1 MNVGIILKRLRLMKA
16 VSQAEIAALL
26 NIERT
31 TYAKWER
38 NQVMLK
44 LDQAQKVAAI
54 YGLPLS
60 ILIEYVE
67 CGQISTPDVVARGI
81 RTAELKRNE
90 CLKG

>member
-16 VSQAEIAALL
+16 VSQAEIATLL

-60 ILIEYVE
+60 IFIEYVE
-67 CGQISTPDVVARGI
+67 CEQILTPDVVSRGI
-81 RTAELKRNE
+81 VLQN
-90 CLKG
+90 